1 MGELIPGRKP
11 CVNCGQCCR
20 EEVCPVGEIF
30 MRTVTPP
37 CPALAE
43 DNNTGKFW
51 CGLIV
56 CPETAMFAQTEY
68 GKYWA
73 RKLSEYI
80 KDGIFNF
87 GIGCDR
93 S

>member
-43 DNNTGKFW
+43 NNNTGKFW

-56 CPETAMFAQTEY
+56 CPEDSYVRPDRIREVL
-68 GKYWA
+68 GK
-73 RKLSEYI
+73 KI
-80 KDGIFNF
+80 K
-87 GIGCDR
+87 
-93 S
+93 